1 MEVNVKLT
9 ITSEEFFDAV
19 AEAIVYDVHQC
30 TGKNIRAKNIKRGMS
45 YTKKANK
52 RQSYTVTITEYDY
65 PKCYSARID
74 STGGS
79 NLLSYQVEELEDG
92 IGVSYKEEMIKAN
105 GKSKDSGFA
114 SIFAKAAGIRRAKK
128 QLSNIQDYV
137 LSKRKEAETAAE
149 EKDPSKGE
157 SSSK

>member
-1 MEVNVKLT
+1 
-9 ITSEEFFDAV
+9 
-19 AEAIVYDVHQC
+19 
-30 TGKNIRAKNIKRGMS
+30 
-45 YTKKANK
+45 
-52 RQSYTVTITEYDY
+52 DY

-114 SIFAKAAGIRRAKK
+114 SIFAKTAGIRRAKK

-157 SSSK
+157 SSKK

>member
-65 PKCYSARID
+65 PKCYIARID
-74 STGGS
+74 STA
-79 NLLSYQVEELEDG
+79 E
-92 IGVSYKEEMIKAN
+92 A
-105 GKSKDSGFA
+105 
-114 SIFAKAAGIRRAKK
+114 IF
-128 QLSNIQDYV
+128 
-137 LSKRKEAETAAE
+137 
-149 EKDPSKGE
+149 
-157 SSSK
+157 

>member
-52 RQSYTVTITEYDY
+52 IKTMKKRLIK
-65 PKCYSARID
+65 PKLI
-74 STGGS
+74 
-79 NLLSYQVEELEDG
+79 NFNKFF
-92 IGVSYKEEMIKAN
+92 I
-105 GKSKDSGFA
+105 
-114 SIFAKAAGIRRAKK
+114 
-128 QLSNIQDYV
+128 
-137 LSKRKEAETAAE
+137 
-149 EKDPSKGE
+149 
-157 SSSK
+157 

>member
-52 RQSYTVTITEYDY
+52 RQTD
-65 PKCYSARID
+65 
-74 STGGS
+74 
-79 NLLSYQVEELEDG
+79 
-92 IGVSYKEEMIKAN
+92 
-105 GKSKDSGFA
+105 
-114 SIFAKAAGIRRAKK
+114 
-128 QLSNIQDYV
+128 
-137 LSKRKEAETAAE
+137 
-149 EKDPSKGE
+149 
-157 SSSK
+157 